1 MTFFSPGSWLLI
13 SMLQTTIAGS
23 LPKPSWLAERER
35 HGQTLVVLDIDDD
48 RSGVCPQL
56 IVGYMP
62 LQSAAD
68 LRAQQEWL
76 SNNMFHASIEVSEQQ
91 ARQFQPRLVDHMSLG
106 GCTPIGTRIVVL
118 SFEPADVCHGAAAS
132 NSPAS
137 ASRQEQST
145 SCASSVR
152 R

>member
-1 MTFFSPGSWLLI
+1 MTFSSPGSWLLI

-76 SNNMFHASIEVSEQQ
+76 SNNMFHVPIEASQQ
-91 ARQFQPRLVDHMSLG
+91 RRANSAETRRSHVPGRLHTDRYPNSG
-106 GCTPIGTRIVVL
+106 SVL
-118 SFEPADVCHGAAAS
+118 
-132 NSPAS
+132 
-137 ASRQEQST
+137 
-145 SCASSVR
+145 
-152 R
+152 